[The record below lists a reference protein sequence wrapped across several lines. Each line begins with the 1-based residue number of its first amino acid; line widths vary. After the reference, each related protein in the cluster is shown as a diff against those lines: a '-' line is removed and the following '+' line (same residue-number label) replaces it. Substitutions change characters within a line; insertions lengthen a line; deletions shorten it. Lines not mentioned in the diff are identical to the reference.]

1 MQNINMGPP
10 RKHDRAEKIDEDM
23 EEDNSGGES
32 LHIDFSHYRIYR
44 DQGGFSQ
51 ATAVSRENERV
62 WK

>member
-32 LHIDFSHYRIYR
+32 LHIHFSPYRIYR
-44 DQGGFSQ
+44 DQGGF
-51 ATAVSRENERV
+51 
-62 WK
+62 